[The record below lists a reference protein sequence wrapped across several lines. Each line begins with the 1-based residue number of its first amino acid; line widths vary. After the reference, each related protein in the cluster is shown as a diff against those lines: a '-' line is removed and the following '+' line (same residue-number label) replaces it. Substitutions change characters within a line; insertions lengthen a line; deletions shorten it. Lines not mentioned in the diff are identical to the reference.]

1 MVMKNVMVL
10 GFLLFVGFSH
20 LQGVNSEKVLARQI
34 LKDSSLCV
42 VHTMAQKLIKTGFNA
57 GSGYSQVWIRDF
69 NTFVETALDVQN
81 QKDIRTA
88 LLIFFAF
95 QQPNG
100 EMIDGYV
107 LKKDF
112 TWSDDHPYMSTTD
125 TTHIAFKNTVET
137 DQESSL
143 IQCVGKYIIKTGDTS
158 ILSQKVDGKT
168 VLERMEMM
176 VHYLM
181 KEKYCDKYGLIWGG
195 TTADWG
201 DVQACSDDLVDI
213 NSATTPAISIYDN
226 AMFIIALDYLSKM
239 TSNRV
244 QGQKWKSLKNS
255 IAQNVRKY
263 LWDTKHKKFIPH
275 IYIDKSPMCF
285 PLGFDESKIYYHG
298 GTAIAIE
305 AGLLNKKEIDESNK
319 HMLDDVQLS
328 GAQSIGLTLYPPYPK
343 NVFHGAMSNPY
354 IYQNGGD
361 WTWFGARMIQQLIV
375 NGFIKEAYIE
385 MQPMIKRVILNKGF
399 YEWYDINGKP
409 AGSGNFKG
417 SAGTLDQAIE
427 MLLKWADEHR

>member
-1 MVMKNVMVL
+1 MKKIIAF
-10 GFLLFVGFSH
+10 GFLLFVGFSN
-20 LQGVNSEKVLARQI
+20 LEGANSEKVLARHI
-34 LKDSSLCV
+34 LRDSSLSL
-42 VHTMAQKLIKTGFNA
+42 VHTMAQNLIKTGFNA
-57 GSGYSQVWIRDF
+57 GSGYSQIWIRDL
-69 NTFVETALDVQN
+69 NTFVETALDVKN
-81 QKDIRTA
+81 QKDIREA

-112 TWSDDHPYMSTTD
+112 TWSDDHPYRSITD
-125 TTHIAFKNTVET
+125 TAHIAFKNTVET

-143 IQCVGKYIIKTGDTS
+143 IQCVGKYINKTGDTT
-158 ILSQKVDGKT
+158 ILSQKVNGKT
-168 VLERMEMM
+168 VLERMGIM
-176 VHYLM
+176 VHFLM
-181 KEKYCDKYGLIWGG
+181 KERYCHKYGLIWGG

-201 DVQACSDDLVDI
+201 DVQACSDNLVDI
-213 NSATTPAISIYDN
+213 DSTTTPAISIYDN

-239 TSNRV
+239 SKNQMQVKR
-244 QGQKWKSLKNS
+244 WISLKDS
-255 IAQNVRKY
+255 VAKSAHKY
-263 LWDTKHKKFIPH
+263 LWDAKQKKFIPH
-275 IYIDKSPMCF
+275 IYIDKSPICF
-285 PLGFDESKIYYHG
+285 LPGFDESRTYYHG

-319 HMLDDVQLS
+319 HMLEDVRLS
-328 GAQSIGLTLYPPYPK
+328 GSQSIGLTLYPPYPK

-385 MQPMIKRVILNKGF
+385 MQPMIKRVIQNKGF
-399 YEWYDINGKP
+399 YEWYNINGKP
-409 AGSGNFKG
+409 ASSGNFKG
-417 SAGTLDQAIE
+417 SAGTLDKAIQ
-427 MLLKWADEHR
+427 MLLKWADKHQ